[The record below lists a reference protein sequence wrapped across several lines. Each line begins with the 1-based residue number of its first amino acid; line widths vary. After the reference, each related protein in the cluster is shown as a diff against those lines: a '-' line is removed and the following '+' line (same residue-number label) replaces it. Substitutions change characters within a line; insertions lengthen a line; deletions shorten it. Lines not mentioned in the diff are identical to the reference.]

1 MSKGTKEED
10 QCYIRSS
17 AAGRMLAIRAM
28 VILGLL
34 LMVGAS
40 VSYLLQRFM
49 MKSNPRLTQVAA
61 GLAISG
67 GILMLMGPIIY
78 ATASDIKALL
88 ELEGVSLHAGFALC
102 IVAAVAGMAAGIS
115 MNLTKPE

>member
-1 MSKGTKEED
+1 MDILTLVSLAL
-10 QCYIRSS
+10 
-17 AAGRMLAIRAM
+17 AAGRMQAIRAM

-49 MKSNPRLTQVAA
+49 MKSNQMLTKVAA

-67 GILMLMGPIIY
+67 GIFMLIGPIIY
-78 ATASDIKALL
+78 ATTPAIKLL
-88 ELEGVSLHAGFALC
+88 VQLGYSLHAGFALC
-102 IVAAVAGMAAGIS
+102 ILAAVAGIAAGIA
-115 MNLTKPE
+115 MLLTKPE